1 MKKFRMEIKWALIFT
16 AMMLIWH
23 WLEKAVG
30 LHDEH
35 IDKHFI
41 YTNLVALPAIAI
53 YVLALREKRKKALGG
68 YMTYR
73 EGFKTGMI
81 ITVMIALLSPLV
93 QLISATLISP
103 EFFTNIINYT
113 VGRGDVSQAGAESLF
128 NLRSYMLQSF
138 TGALAMGLITSAL
151 VAFFVQ
157 RKPQVAQG

>member
-1 MKKFRMEIKWALIFT
+1 MEIKWALVFT
-16 AMMLIWH
+16 AMMLFWH

-30 LHDEH
+30 LHDVH

-41 YTNLVALPAIAI
+41 YTNLVAIPAILI
-53 YVLALREKRKKALGG
+53 YVLALQEKRRNTYGG

-73 EGFKTGMI
+73 EGFTSGII
-81 ITVMIALLSPLV
+81 ITIVVAVLSPIV
-93 QLISATLISP
+93 QLIASTLISP
-103 EFFTNIINYT
+103 EFFPNIINYT

-151 VAFFVQ
+151 VALFVQ
-157 RKPQVAQG
+157 RKRPASQG

>member
-1 MKKFRMEIKWALIFT
+1 MKWALIFT
-16 AMMLIWH
+16 AMMLFWH

-41 YTNLVALPAIAI
+41 YTNLVAFPAILI
-53 YVLALREKRKKALGG
+53 YVFALKEKRDKAYQG

-73 EGFKTGMI
+73 EGFTTGMI
-81 ITVMIALLSPLV
+81 ITLMIAVLSPFV

-103 EFFTNIINYT
+103 EFFSNIIHYT

-151 VAFFVQ
+151 VALFVQ
-157 RKPQVAQG
+157 RKPPVAQV